1 MRAIGEAELRLGHA
15 VFRRAIDDE
24 IAPAIVLGLRRAC
37 RAEMQ
42 NADMRGV
49 EIALDRLEPIAM
61 PLHEAD
67 VLALARLEAGL
78 EQRQARRLGRIAH
91 IDPDHAV
98 ALRRQIGL
106 GADPVLELLALG
118 QIGLIDAIAVDIVF
132 PAVIDAAYAVL
143 LVAPQEQR
151 GAAMRAA
158 MIHHPD
164 PAGCIAERDQL
175 LAEEK
180 DPHRRPVGFELSGM
194 RRRDPILPHQLAHRR
209 PRAGAHQ
216 GFIGIG
222 HALLRFGLPCQG
234 RNFSVTS
241 WLSGTVLSMTPT
253 SIKACCTAAS
263 FLRSKCPSLKKVGI
277 SAS

>member
-15 VFRRAIDDE
+15 VFRRAIGDE
-24 IAPAIVLGLRRAC
+24 IAPAIVLGLRGVC

-61 PLHEAD
+61 PLHEAQLD
-67 VLALARLEAGL
+67 EIRGREAGI
-78 EQRQARRLGRIAH
+78 EGRQRGRLGRIAH

-143 LVAPQEQR
+143 LVAP
-151 GAAMRAA
+151 
-158 MIHHPD
+158 
-164 PAGCIAERDQL
+164 
-175 LAEEK
+175 
-180 DPHRRPVGFELSGM
+180 
-194 RRRDPILPHQLAHRR
+194 
-209 PRAGAHQ
+209 
-216 GFIGIG
+216 
-222 HALLRFGLPCQG
+222 
-234 RNFSVTS
+234 
-241 WLSGTVLSMTPT
+241 
-253 SIKACCTAAS
+253 
-263 FLRSKCPSLKKVGI
+263 
-277 SAS
+277 